1 MAALDQKIE
10 YLFSAQVTGQGQLE
24 KLTDSVDKLRKEMDA
39 LKAANGGL
47 GASTQQF
54 AKNVGN
60 ASAHV
65 QAYRKHLDD
74 QAKAMRNHRQGT
86 QQLGMQFNDLGTS
99 IATGASPIQAFN
111 QQLGQMGYALSMM
124 EGKAGK
130 VGDFLAGPWGAA
142 IVLATMALGFLA
154 ESFLSSGD
162 AAENSGKSI
171 AKLVEE
177 KRKSA
182 IASENA
188 DKADQAF
195 GRTLEGVLASIKA
208 NKKAMEGLNAVKVTS
223 AQKSLEEANNTLAAA
238 KMKQIETLQILINTK
253 ARFQAQLAR
262 AASPGQANEQASM
275 GLAGLAESVGNIEKE
290 YKRAGE
296 AITTATGEF
305 AKAQA
310 YVSVERGQRGA
321 EDKINSRYDAQI
333 DGARRAAI
341 ASGKVGKALESEV
354 AGIERARSAELDRL
368 ADSERAGSRADS
380 AAKRLASA
388 RERELSQAN
397 QIAEK
402 IRDMALVYGSA
413 NKEVG
418 TTAKKLDDFNDM
430 VQKLGT
436 LNGGPDLLQ
445 QLAGNIELVRN
456 AIVNEGADKA
466 FADFN
471 EEMDKLIKK
480 DLTPF
485 EQSISSLVDKLN
497 NKELAPLD
505 PESITKY
512 YSALNASAGK
522 FFDDA
527 IKSELDLFGKAANV
541 DDAFQMQVASL
552 RQIIATLTEANIPV
566 DELSAKLEQL
576 LSINET
582 TAMVEKN
589 KELQDSFKAIG
600 ESVSEAFKGML
611 TGAMSWKDGMRS
623 LIGSVIDQLW
633 KLFVVQKIVGFIS
646 GALSGASSM
655 PGNMQSDPNKLMPI
669 GGFKLETPAM
679 PSFDFS
685 GARAYGGSVDSNKPY
700 MVGERGP
707 ELFVPGGN
715 GTIIPNNNM
724 RGGGGGGS
732 PISISVDA
740 RGASDPAAVRAQVQQ
755 GILEAAPAIIA
766 AAEARTVASM
776 RRPRLG
782 GVMQ

>member
-1 MAALDQKIE
+1 MAAQDQKVE
-10 YLFSAQVTGQGQLE
+10 FLFAAQVSGQEQLK
-24 KLTDSVDKLRKEMDA
+24 KLTDAVDGLRKEMEA
-39 LKAANGGL
+39 LKAANGGV

-54 AKNVGN
+54 SKSIGN

-65 QAYRKHLDD
+65 QAYQKHLDA

-99 IATGASPIQAFN
+99 ISTGASPIQAFN

-130 VGDFLAGPWGAA
+130 VGEFLAGPWGAA
-142 IVLATMALGFLA
+142 IVLATMAVGYLAEGFLKSRDA
-154 ESFLSSGD
+154 ADSSGKAID
-162 AAENSGKSI
+162 
-171 AKLVEE
+171 KLVEE

-195 GRTLEGVLASIKA
+195 SRTLEGVLAAIKA
-208 NKKAMEGLNAVKVTS
+208 NKKAMEGLNAVKKTS
-223 AQKSLEEANNTLAAA
+223 SQLSLEEANNALAAA
-238 KMKQIETLQILINTK
+238 RMKQIETLVIITQ
-253 ARFQAQLAR
+253 AR
-262 AASPGQANEQASM
+262 ARLRDAMIRASKPGQANEMSSL
-275 GLAGLAESVGNIEKE
+275 GLGALSENIKDITDQYDEATKAVGV
-290 YKRAGE
+290 A
-296 AITTATGEF
+296 AGEF

-310 YVSVERGQRGA
+310 YVSVERGQRTA

-333 DGARRAAI
+333 DGARRAAV
-341 ASGKVGKALESEV
+341 ASGKVGRALELEV
-354 AGIERARSAELDRL
+354 VAIEKARDAELDRL
-368 ADSERAGSRADS
+368 ADSEKAGSRAES
-380 AAKRLASA
+380 AAKRLANA
-388 RERELSQAN
+388 RERELTQAN

-402 IRDMALVYGSA
+402 IRDMALVYGAA

-436 LNGGPDLLQ
+436 LNGGPALLQ

-466 FADFN
+466 FAEFN
-471 EEMDKLIKK
+471 EEVDKLLKK

-485 EQSISSLVDKLN
+485 EQSVSSLVKTLQN
-497 NKELAPLD
+497 PELAQLD
-505 PESITKY
+505 PESIITY
-512 YSALNASAGK
+512 YSAINSSASK

-527 IKSELDLFGKAANV
+527 IKSQLDLFGKAIDV

-552 RQIIATLTEANIPV
+552 QQIIDSLTAANIPV
-566 DELSAKLEQL
+566 DELKAKMEQL
-576 LSINET
+576 LSINKT

-600 ESVSEAFKGML
+600 ESVSDAFKGML
-611 TGAMSWKDGMRS
+611 TGASSWREGMRS

-633 KLFVVQKIVGFIS
+633 KLFVVQKIVGIVS
-646 GALSGASSM
+646 GALGGTSSM
-655 PGNMQSDPNKLMPI
+655 PGNMGDAGDALKLIKVPGFA
-669 GGFKLETPAM
+669 GGTMSAP
-679 PSFDFS
+679 
-685 GARAYGGSVDSNKPY
+685 GGVAL
-700 MVGERGP
+700 VGERGP
-707 ELFVPGGN
+707 ELVNLPRGSQV
-715 GTIIPNNNM
+715 IPNHKLG
-724 RGGGGGGS
+724 RSGGGS

-740 RGASDPAAVRAQVQQ
+740 RGSSDPAAVRAQVQQ

-766 AAEARTVASM
+766 AAESRTVAGL

-782 GVMQ
+782 GAMQ

>member
-1 MAALDQKIE
+1 MAAQNQKIE
-10 YLFSAQVTGQGQLE
+10 YLFAAQVTGQGQLE

-39 LKAANGGL
+39 LKAASGGG
-47 GASTQQF
+47 GAGMQQF

-99 IATGASPIQAFN
+99 ISTGASPIQAFN

-130 VGDFLAGPWGAA
+130 VGEFLAGPWGAA
-142 IVLATMALGFLA
+142 IVLATMAVGYLAEGFLK
-154 ESFLSSGD
+154 SGD
-162 AAENSGKSI
+162 AADSSGKAI
-171 AKLVEE
+171 DKLVEE

-195 GRTLEGVLASIKA
+195 SRTLEGVLAAIKA
-208 NKKAMEGLNAVKVTS
+208 NKKAMEGLNAVKTTS

-238 KMKQIETLQILINTK
+238 RMKQIETLQILINTK

-262 AASPGQANEQASM
+262 AASPGQANEMASM
-275 GLAGLAESVGNIEKE
+275 GLAGLAGSIASIEQD
-290 YKRAGE
+290 YKKAGD
-296 AITTATGEF
+296 AIGVAAGEF

-310 YVSVERGQRGA
+310 YVSVERGQRTA

-333 DGARRAAI
+333 DGARRAAV
-341 ASGKVGKALESEV
+341 ASGKAGRALELEV
-354 AGIERARSAELDRL
+354 VAIEKARDAELDRL
-368 ADSERAGSRADS
+368 ADSEKAGSRAES
-380 AAKRLASA
+380 AARRLSNA
-388 RERELSQAN
+388 RERELNQAN

-430 VQKLGT
+430 VQKLAT
-436 LNGGPDLLQ
+436 LNGGPDLLR
-445 QLAGNIELVRN
+445 QLAGNIELVRS
-456 AIVNEGADKA
+456 AIVNEGAEKA
-466 FADFN
+466 LSDLN
-471 EEMDKLIKK
+471 EEMDKLLKT

-485 EQSISSLVDKLN
+485 EQSIASLNEKMRN
-497 NKELAPLD
+497 PELGGFD
-505 PESITKY
+505 PETTTKY
-512 YSALNASAGK
+512 YAALNSAAGK

-527 IKSELDLFGKAANV
+527 IKSERNLLNKSMGV
-541 DDAFQMQVASL
+541 DDAFQMQVQSL
-552 RQIIATLTEANIPV
+552 QEIIDSMVAANIPADALV
-566 DELSAKLEQL
+566 AKLKEFQTL
-576 LSINET
+576 NQDTKMAER
-582 TAMVEKN
+582 N
-589 KELQDSFKAIG
+589 KELQDSFEAIG
-600 ESVSEAFKGML
+600 NAVSDSFKGMI
-611 TGAMSWKDGMRS
+611 TGAMSFSSAMKGIIS
-623 LIGSVIDQLW
+623 SVIDELIR
-633 KLFVVQKIVGFIS
+633 LYVVQQIVGVVKS
-646 GALSGASSM
+646 ALGS
-655 PGNMQSDPNKLMPI
+655 I
-669 GGFKLETPAM
+669 GLPVPAAI
-679 PSFDFS
+679 P
-685 GARAYGGSVDSNKPY
+685 ANAYGGSVRGNKPTL
-700 MVGERGP
+700 VGERGP
-707 ELFVPGGN
+707 ELFVPSGN
-715 GTIIPNNNM
+715 GTIIPNSNM

-740 RGASDPAAVRAQVQQ
+740 RGSNDPAAVRAQVQQ

-766 AAEARTVASM
+766 AAESRTIAGL